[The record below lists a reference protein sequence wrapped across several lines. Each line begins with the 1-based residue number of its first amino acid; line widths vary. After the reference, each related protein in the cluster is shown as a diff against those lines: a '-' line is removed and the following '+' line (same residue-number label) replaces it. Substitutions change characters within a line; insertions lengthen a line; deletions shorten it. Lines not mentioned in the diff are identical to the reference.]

1 MPPTGLHGILGLLIA
16 SKIKP
21 KYKYARLG
29 VVWGS
34 VMPDL
39 DLIGSVLI
47 FIFTGGNIEPTI
59 AFHRSV
65 THSIIIIMLIF
76 FIAIIVRYTSLDKNN
91 IYSLFF
97 FGLTGGMLFHVF
109 LDMFYFSGVTLF
121 WPIQHINEKTIIIPY
136 TFDDLSPAYNSL
148 AAKIIGTIDGYF
160 EIVFYLVFIFLAK
173 KLQTD
178 NELVFSLRNR
188 KVFINNWLKKLNFF
202 TFFLILQFIFFLVLA
217 FVSIQLIPLDRNTFI
232 ILLYIPLTPVYI
244 LSGILPLLMRK
255 TVYSLN

>member
-1 MPPTGLHGILGLLIA
+1 MPPTGFHGILGLLIA
-16 SKIKP
+16 GKIK
-21 KYKYARLG
+21 KNYKYTRLG

-39 DLIGSVLI
+39 DLIGSVLL
-47 FIFTGGNIEPTI
+47 FIFTGGNVETTI

-65 THSIIIIMLIF
+65 THSLIVIMLIF
-76 FIAIIVRYTSLDKNN
+76 LIAIIFRYLTSDKNN
-91 IYSLFF
+91 DYFQFL
-97 FGLTGGMLFHVF
+97 FGLVAGMLLHVI

-121 WPIQHINEKTIIIPY
+121 WPIQPITEKTIIIPY

-173 KLQTD
+173 KLHTD
-178 NELVFSLRNR
+178 NTLVLSLRNR
-188 KVFINNWLKKLNFF
+188 KFIINNWLKKLNFF

-217 FVSIQLIPLDRNTFI
+217 IISIQLIPFDRNTFI
-232 ILLYIPLTPVYI
+232 VLLYIPLTPVFI